1 MTSVEPVER
10 RVLILAPI
18 GRDGAAIAEVLKR
31 VGLDSLICRDVPG
44 LVAVLDAGA
53 GAVVISEEALFGEQ
67 APVLAAWVGRQKPW
81 SDIPFIILIA
91 RQGRP
96 DLMRWR
102 QELLLK
108 LHNATLVEKP
118 LNALALSSVSVAAV
132 RSRQR
137 QYEVRDYIATR
148 AAAAETLE
156 ELVVSRT
163 RELEAANASLRVEMA
178 ERARAED
185 ALRQSQKMEAVGQL
199 TGGIA
204 HDFNNMLQG
213 ITGGIALARMRM
225 PPQDEQVTKFLDLA
239 TSAAERATALTR
251 RLLAFGRRQPL
262 NPKLVALEE
271 LIQDLKALIER
282 TVGPAIFL
290 EIRLRDGCWPVR
302 CDPNQ
307 LENALLNLAIN
318 ARDAMPDGGR
328 LLIETAHVD
337 LSRADT
343 QAWEGAK
350 PGDYVRITVSDTGIG
365 MTPDVLTHAFEPFF
379 TTKPDGHGT
388 GLGLSQLYGFV
399 RQSHG
404 AVRLETEVGAGTSVH
419 MYLPRTDDVPD
430 ATKDTAP
437 TVTTQQPVEVGGAAT
452 VLLVDDEAIVRA
464 SAAEVLR
471 LRGWKVIEA
480 EDGRTGLQ
488 ALHQALRNGKTNA
501 IDLLVADIGL
511 PGGLNGR
518 QLADAARAAVSDLP
532 VLLITG
538 YAGRTL
544 NGKGKLESGM
554 ELLVKPFTLD
564 DLAERVQSM
573 IKLAKATN

>member
-1 MTSVEPVER
+1 
-10 RVLILAPI
+10 
-18 GRDGAAIAEVLKR
+18 
-31 VGLDSLICRDVPG
+31 
-44 LVAVLDAGA
+44 
-53 GAVVISEEALFGEQ
+53 
-67 APVLAAWVGRQKPW
+67 
-81 SDIPFIILIA
+81 
-91 RQGRP
+91 
-96 DLMRWR
+96 
-102 QELLLK
+102 
-108 LHNATLVEKP
+108 
-118 LNALALSSVSVAAV
+118 
-132 RSRQR
+132 
-137 QYEVRDYIATR
+137 
-148 AAAAETLE
+148 
-156 ELVVSRT
+156 
-163 RELEAANASLRVEMA
+163 LEAANASLRVEMA

-262 NPKLVALEE
+262 DPKLVDLNE

-282 TVGPAIFL
+282 TVGPAICL

-318 ARDAMPDGGR
+318 ARDAMPDGGS

-337 LSRADT
+337 LSGADT
-343 QAWEGAK
+343 QAWEEAK

-404 AVRLETEVGAGTSVH
+404 AVRLESEVGAGTSVH
-419 MYLPRTDDVPD
+419 MYLPRSDDVPD

-437 TVTTQQPVEVGGAAT
+437 TVTTQQPVEIGIAAT
-452 VLLVDDEAIVRA
+452 VLLVEDEAIVRA

-538 YAGRTL
+538 YAGSAL

-573 IKLAKATN
+573 IKLAQATN

>member
-1 MTSVEPVER
+1 
-10 RVLILAPI
+10 
-18 GRDGAAIAEVLKR
+18 
-31 VGLDSLICRDVPG
+31 
-44 LVAVLDAGA
+44 
-53 GAVVISEEALFGEQ
+53 
-67 APVLAAWVGRQKPW
+67 
-81 SDIPFIILIA
+81 
-91 RQGRP
+91 
-96 DLMRWR
+96 
-102 QELLLK
+102 
-108 LHNATLVEKP
+108 
-118 LNALALSSVSVAAV
+118 
-132 RSRQR
+132 
-137 QYEVRDYIATR
+137 
-148 AAAAETLE
+148 
-156 ELVVSRT
+156 
-163 RELEAANASLRVEMA
+163 
-178 ERARAED
+178 
-185 ALRQSQKMEAVGQL
+185 
-199 TGGIA
+199 
-204 HDFNNMLQG
+204 
-213 ITGGIALARMRM
+213 
-225 PPQDEQVTKFLDLA
+225 
-239 TSAAERATALTR
+239 
-251 RLLAFGRRQPL
+251 
-262 NPKLVALEE
+262 
-271 LIQDLKALIER
+271 
-282 TVGPAIFL
+282 
-290 EIRLRDGCWPVR
+290 VR

-337 LSRADT
+337 LSGADT

-419 MYLPRTDDVPD
+419 MYLPRSDDVPD

-452 VLLVDDEAIVRA
+452 VLLVEDEAIVRA

-471 LRGWKVIEA
+471 LRGWNVIEA

-538 YAGRTL
+538 YAGSAL

-573 IKLAKATN
+573 IKLAQATN